1 LVDKFYAQK
10 KRVIAFLQIHHG
22 FVCVYLSTESNLGA
36 RVFSTEKVA
45 MPENSKPV
53 RIAVNVM
60 RARLTVIGFNIAI
73 VSFQLVHLYGLSGG
87 IKVPGIDHAVHLTA
101 DTALLMALALSLCA
115 LVAFMMSGAL
125 DEVGVC
131 THWSLVAGDLL
142 MYLGLA
148 HTVAGFFGPL
158 GVAFDTFAAN
168 ISART
173 SEVAI
178 LHSALSVAGGAAWF
192 LATYAGPVVSLL
204 RSPFDRRTNIALGVA
219 YLVLL
224 TTLSWINSQAV
235 NVEAAGAEGEPG
247 LVFGVLRELV
257 QPLRW

>member
-1 LVDKFYAQK
+1 
-10 KRVIAFLQIHHG
+10 
-22 FVCVYLSTESNLGA
+22 
-36 RVFSTEKVA
+36 

-73 VSFQLVHLYGLSGG
+73 VSFQLVNLYGLAGG
-87 IKVPGIDHAVHLTA
+87 IKVPGMDHAVHLTA
-101 DTALLMALALSLCA
+101 DASLLMALALSLCA
-115 LVAFMMSGAL
+115 LVAFIISSSL

-148 HTVAGFFGPL
+148 HTVAGFFAPL
-158 GVAFDTFAAN
+158 GVTIDTLAAN
-168 ISART
+168 ISAGT
-173 SEVAI
+173 SQVAI
-178 LHSALSVAGGAAWF
+178 LHAALSVAGGAAWF
-192 LATYAGPVVSLL
+192 LAVYGGPVVSLL
-204 RSPFDRRTNIALGVA
+204 RSPFNRRTNIALGVA

-224 TTLSWINSQAV
+224 VALCWVNSQAV
-235 NVEAAGAEGEPG
+235 SVEAAGTGKEPG
-247 LVFGVLRELV
+247 LIFGVLRELV

>member
-1 LVDKFYAQK
+1 
-10 KRVIAFLQIHHG
+10 
-22 FVCVYLSTESNLGA
+22 
-36 RVFSTEKVA
+36 

-87 IKVPGIDHAVHLTA
+87 IKVPGMDHALHLTA
-101 DTALLMALALSLCA
+101 DVALLMALALSLCA
-115 LVAFMMSGAL
+115 LVAFIISSSL

-148 HTVAGFFGPL
+148 HTIAGFFAPL
-158 GVAFDTFAAN
+158 GVPIKVFATNLPRSASE
-168 ISART
+168 IS
-173 SEVAI
+173 I
-178 LHSALSVAGGAAWF
+178 LHAALSVAGGAAWF

-204 RSPFDRRTNIALGVA
+204 RSPFDRRTNIALSFA

-224 TTLSWINSQAV
+224 IGLFWVNSLAAR
-235 NVEAAGAEGEPG
+235 VEAAGTADEAG
-247 LVFGVLRELV
+247 LIMSVLRELV
-257 QPLRW
+257 QPFRW